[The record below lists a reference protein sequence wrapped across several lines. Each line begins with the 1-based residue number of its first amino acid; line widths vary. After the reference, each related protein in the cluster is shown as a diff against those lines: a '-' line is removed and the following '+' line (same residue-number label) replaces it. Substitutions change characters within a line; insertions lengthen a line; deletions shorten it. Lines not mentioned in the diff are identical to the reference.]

1 MIRYVF
7 RDGDPLVFKAA
18 DQADPQAIGE
28 ALEEIKTRTG
38 GELRA
43 KDVLDAARDK
53 KHVLHK
59 HFEWD
64 DKVAADRYRLDQAR
78 SIIRVIR
85 VWDEGDAEEPVR
97 AFLSVAADKGTVYR
111 SVEDVKSSRDLQIAV
126 MNRANT
132 DLDAFMRRYRE
143 LTDVCQFVHQAKGA
157 LQKRLKNIETRAAA

>member
-7 RDGDPLVFKAA
+7 RDGDPLTFTAA

-28 ALEEIKTRTG
+28 ALEDIKTSTG

-53 KHVLHK
+53 RHVLHK

-64 DKVAADRYRLDQAR
+64 DNVAAERYRLDQAR
-78 SIIRVIR
+78 GIIRVVR
-85 VWDEGDAEEPVR
+85 VWEDDQEEPQR
-97 AFLSVAADKGTVYR
+97 AFLSVPADKGTVYR
-111 SVEDVKSSRDLQIAV
+111 SIEDVRSSRDLQIAV
-126 MNRANT
+126 MKRAND
-132 DLDAFMRRYRE
+132 DLDAFSRRYRE